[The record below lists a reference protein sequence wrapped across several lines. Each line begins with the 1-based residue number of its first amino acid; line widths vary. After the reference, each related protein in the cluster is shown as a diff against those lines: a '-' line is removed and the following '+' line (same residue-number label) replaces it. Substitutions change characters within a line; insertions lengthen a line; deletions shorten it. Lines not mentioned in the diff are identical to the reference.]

1 MKKSIIFMLAV
12 LGTSPAFAAKWGMAG
27 CGLGS
32 MVFAD
37 QPGFIQVVG
46 ATLNGTSGNQ
56 TFGMT
61 SGTSNCTES
70 GGAASLNYIE
80 NNKIAL
86 QNDISRGQGDTLA
99 GLLNMWGCENYSGV
113 GSVLQ
118 QNYPQIQ
125 VDQADTMKA
134 SLQQVIKNNTT
145 TAGVCQSLI

>member
-1 MKKSIIFMLAV
+1 MKKSIIVMLAV

-37 QPGFIQVVG
+37 QPGFIQVVA

-61 SGTSNCTES
+61 SGTLNCTE
-70 GGAASLNYIE
+70 GGGTASLNYIE
-80 NNKIAL
+80 NNKVAL
-86 QNDISRGQGDTLA
+86 QNDISRGQGDTLT
-99 GLLNMWGCENYSGV
+99 GLLNMWGCENYSAV

-118 QNYPQIQ
+118 QNYNQIN
-125 VDQADTMKA
+125 VEQAASMKS
-134 SLQQVIKNNTT
+134 SLQNVIKNNSS
-145 TAGVCQSLI
+145 AGSCQSLI